1 MDIHINQLKR
11 QLNIE
16 QDYNDDDAIL
26 QHFLDVAYSS
36 SCEYLKY
43 DAKTSMSGFTGN
55 TLPTGFVQAVI
66 MLAAHFYLNR
76 NMVSFAQG
84 TEVPYSYRFLLDPY
98 RDFIV
103 G

>member
-1 MDIHINQLKR
+1 MNVNINQLKR

-16 QDYNDDDAIL
+16 LDYVDDDAIL
-26 QHFLDVAYSS
+26 QHMLNVATLSVQT
-36 SCEYLKY
+36 YLGSN
-43 DAKTSMSGFTGN
+43 ALTGYTDN
-55 TLPTGFVQAVI
+55 TIPVSIEQAVI

-84 TEVPYSYRFLLDPY
+84 TEVPYSFRFLLDPY
-98 RDFIV
+98 KDFIV

>member
-1 MDIHINQLKR
+1 
-11 QLNIE
+11 
-16 QDYNDDDAIL
+16 
-26 QHFLDVAYSS
+26 
-36 SCEYLKY
+36 
-43 DAKTSMSGFTGN
+43 
-55 TLPTGFVQAVI
+55 

-84 TEVPYSYRFLLDPY
+84 AEVPYSYRFLLDPY